1 LIRTAAAIGVRFG
14 VGEVAGCAGSHAR
27 GRRFGAECGDPVRP
41 QQGVRRTAAAV
52 ACAEQVHGRL

>member
-27 GRRFGAECGDPVRP
+27 GRRFGA
-41 QQGVRRTAAAV
+41 AAAV